1 MPKDLPVFPD
11 QPIREHTVKYARMPG
26 ADGICSLRARM
37 FLPPEHDAPH
47 PLLIWFHSGGFRKG
61 SIEHVAH
68 GNIGSLFAQRGIA
81 TAFVQYRLSTPREAL
96 SRQTQSLL
104 DDLQEDV
111 DTYDFCL
118 NPFFTGPAGLA
129 PMEDG
134 FVFFQWLGQH
144 GAKYGLANRL
154 MLGGSSAGA
163 ITALNLLFLPR
174 HLGVTLP
181 RISSAFVMSGA
192 FAYPSFYETVPTR
205 ILAHHSPQDARV
217 PIPSIRHFSVMAAA
231 HCTLQEHP
239 ENVHGDLRL
248 TRAETREAAIDRLI
262 RFDQDQSLS
271 SPTK

>member
-1 MPKDLPVFPD
+1 MTNDMPVFAD
-11 QPIREHTVKYARMPG
+11 RLVRDHTVKYARMPG
-26 ADGICSLRARM
+26 AGGVTHLHARLI
-37 FLPPEHDAPH
+37 LPPDCDAPH
-47 PLLIWFHSGGFRKG
+47 PLLIWFHSGGFRTG
-61 SIEHVAH
+61 SIEHTAH
-68 GNIGSLFAQRGIA
+68 GNIGTLFAQRGIA
-81 TAFVQYRLSTPREAL
+81 TAFVQYRLKTPREAL
-96 SRQTQSLL
+96 SRQTQSLF

-111 DTYDFCL
+111 DTYDFRL

-174 HLGVTLP
+174 HLGITLP

-192 FAYPSFYETVPTR
+192 FAYPSFYEAVPTR
-205 ILAHHSPQDARV
+205 ILMQHSPQDTRV
-217 PIPSIRHFSVMAAA
+217 SITSIRHFSVMART
-231 HCTLQEHP
+231 HSSLLEHP
-239 ENVHGDLRL
+239 LNVHGDLRL

-262 RFDQDQSLS
+262 RFDQGQDLS
-271 SPTK
+271 SPIK